1 MKNLLGSAL
10 CVAMLAVPYGAKAAE
25 DAKGCDSVN
34 WGEEVLT
41 KFPNAQKGCHGVIK
55 KENGEVYAH
64 YVAEVVQADA
74 KSVTVKLLDRSN
86 KPISEV
92 KFEPNE
98 VKTVKV
104 GGKQTDYSKLQKGT
118 KLDLWIQHN
127 RWGLYS
133 DPASTPMKIVSRR
146 DL

>member
-1 MKNLLGSAL
+1 MKTIIGKAL
-10 CVAMLAVPYGAKAAE
+10 CVAMLAVPVVAMSAE
-25 DAKGCDSVN
+25 DSKGCDSVN

-41 KFPNAQKGCHGVIK
+41 KFPNAQKGCHGVMK

-74 KSVTVKLLDRSN
+74 NSVTVNLLDRSN

-92 KFEPNE
+92 RFEPNE

-104 GGKQTDYSKLQKGT
+104 GGKQTDYSKLTKGT

>member
-1 MKNLLGSAL
+1 MKNFLGKAL
-10 CVAMLAVPYGAKAAE
+10 CVAMLAVPFTAMAA
-25 DAKGCDSVN
+25 DDTKGCDSVN

-41 KFPNAQKGCHGVIK
+41 KFPNAQKGCHDVMK

-64 YVAEVVQADA
+64 YVAEVVKADA
-74 KSVTVKLLDRSN
+74 DSVTVHMIDRSN
-86 KPISEV
+86 KPFSEV
-92 KFEPNE
+92 VFVPNE

-104 GGKQTDYSKLQKGT
+104 GGKQTDYSKLEKGT
-118 KLDLWIQHN
+118 KLNLYIQHN
-127 RWGLYS
+127 RWGLYA